1 MPPLTRVTALPSRVT
16 YMIPIYGELTR
27 HNVPEADGG
36 EGDEAEVEGGEEAPV
51 LPLDGDMY

>member
-1 MPPLTRVTALPSRVT
+1 M
-16 YMIPIYGELTR
+16 GKLTR

-51 LPLDGDMY
+51 LPLDGDMYGEINSSDLFMICTIQ